1 VSKFTYQ
8 LVDAGPDLEG
18 AFAVRRAV
26 FVAGQGVDRDIEYDG
41 LDGEALQMVVKSGE
55 AVVGTA
61 RARFPEA
68 GEAKI
73 ERMAVLSQYRGQGI
87 GRGILAH
94 LEDELKLRRI
104 KHSVLHAQKPVI
116 AFYES
121 CGYQV
126 TGAPFVEVGIQ
137 HVVMRK
143 RLS

>member
-1 VSKFTYQ
+1 VSEFTYQ
-8 LVDAGPDLEG
+8 VVDTATDLER
-18 AFAVRRAV
+18 ALAVRRAV
-26 FVAGQGVDRDIEYDG
+26 FVEEQGVDKDIEYDG
-41 LDGEALQMVVKSGE
+41 LDAGALQMVVK
-55 AVVGTA
+55 ARNTVVGTA

-73 ERMAVLSQYRGQGI
+73 ERMAVLPAYRGQGI
-87 GRGILAH
+87 GRGILAL
-94 LEDELKLRRI
+94 LEDELKLRRVE
-104 KHSVLHAQKPVI
+104 HVVLHAQNPVI

-137 HVVMRK
+137 HVVMGK